1 MTDLHYNQNKITE
14 FSVLFS
20 TCSGFYI
27 LEVYFL
33 NMETFLLD
41 FVYRNLQHIGDHIEI
56 DIAACRSP

>member
-1 MTDLHYNQNKITE
+1 MTDLDYNQNKITA

-20 TCSGFYI
+20 TCYDFCI

-41 FVYRNLQHIGDHIEI
+41 FV
-56 DIAACRSP
+56 

>member
-20 TCSGFYI
+20 ACYGFCI
-27 LEVYFL
+27 SEVYFL

-41 FVYRNLQHIGDHIEI
+41 FV
-56 DIAACRSP
+56 

>member
-1 MTDLHYNQNKITE
+1 MTDLHYNQNKISE

-20 TCSGFYI
+20 TCYGFCI

-41 FVYRNLQHIGDHIEI
+41 FV
-56 DIAACRSP
+56 